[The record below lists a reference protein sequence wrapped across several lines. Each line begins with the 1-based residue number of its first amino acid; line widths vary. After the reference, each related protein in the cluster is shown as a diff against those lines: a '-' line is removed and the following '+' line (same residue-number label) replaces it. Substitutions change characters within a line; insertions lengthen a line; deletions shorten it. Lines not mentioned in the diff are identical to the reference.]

1 MCDTPPVEKRK
12 MTCFARPL
20 KCEAFGASGS
30 DLESSA
36 SSWERKPGRSSE
48 PPASEWMNWRRLQL
62 SDIDKLVQAE
72 QDAGKTLPGL
82 GLSEARARL
91 RQIVEGG
98 RGFVL
103 GGGAT
108 QGQLEAAL
116 DAVRVVLP
124 FLLQAGGARP

>member
-1 MCDTPPVEKRK
+1 
-12 MTCFARPL
+12 
-20 KCEAFGASGS
+20 
-30 DLESSA
+30 
-36 SSWERKPGRSSE
+36 
-48 PPASEWMNWRRLQL
+48 MNWRREQL
-62 SDIDKLVQAE
+62 ADIDKLVQTE

-82 GLSEARARL
+82 GLSEACARL

-116 DAVRVVLP
+116 DAVRVDLP
-124 FLLQAGGARP
+124 FLLQAGGEGFRTLVHERIVEHEEGLQRRRARDAHR